1 MSLDKATVTRI
12 AKLARIR
19 IDEAE
24 LKNLSADL
32 SKILTW
38 IDQLNSVDTDS
49 VKPMTSVVAADLY
62 KRLDNVDDGNYQEK
76 ILANAP
82 ESSEGFF
89 VVPKV
94 VE

>member
-49 VKPMTSVVAADLY
+49 VKPMTSVVAADMY
-62 KRLDNVDDGNYQEK
+62 KRLDNVDDGDYQEK